1 MHALDYTIRTMT
13 RDEIGIAID
22 WAAAEG
28 WNPGWYDADCYRA
41 ADPNGFL
48 IGLLGDEPVA
58 TISVVKYDATFGFL
72 GFYIVKPEYRG
83 QGYGLPIWQA
93 GMDYLD
99 GCNIGLDGVVA
110 QQDNY
115 RKSGFRLAY
124 RNIRYEGRSGGEPP
138 VALGAGEDIV
148 TLAHLPFEDI
158 AAYDLPFFPAP
169 RPAFLRAW
177 IDHPS
182 HVALGIVQ
190 QGRLAGYGVLR
201 RCRLG
206 CKIGPLNADN
216 PALAR
221 TLFGA
226 LKARAAPSESV
237 FLDVPEVNPAAVA
250 LAETHGMTAMFET
263 ARMYTGEPP
272 KLALDRLYGVTSFEI
287 G

>member
-13 RDEIGIAID
+13 RDEIDIAID

-28 WNPGWYDADCYRA
+28 WNPGGYDADCYRA
-41 ADPNGFL
+41 ADPDGFL
-48 IGLLGDEPVA
+48 IGLVGDEPVA

-83 QGYGLPIWQA
+83 QGYGLQLWQA
-93 GMDYLD
+93 GLDYLG

-115 RKSGFRLAY
+115 CKSGFKLAY
-124 RNIRYEGRSGGEPP
+124 RNIRFEGRCGGGQLDTPP
-138 VALGAGEDIV
+138 AGEIVALAE
-148 TLAHLPFEDI
+148 LPFDAV
-158 AAYDLPFFPAP
+158 AAYDQPFFPAP
-169 RPAFLRAW
+169 RPEFLSAW
-177 IDHPS
+177 INQPG
-182 HVALGIVQ
+182 HVALGILQ

-201 RCRLG
+201 RCQVG
-206 CKIGPLNADN
+206 CKIGPLCADS

-221 TLFGA
+221 TLFAA

-237 FLDVPEVNPAAVA
+237 FLDVPEVNAAALA
-250 LAETHGMTAMFET
+250 LAEAHGMTAMFET
-263 ARMYTGEPP
+263 ARMYTGEAPT
-272 KLALDRLYGVTSFEI
+272 LALDRLYGVTSFEI

>member
-1 MHALDYTIRTMT
+1 MRARDYTIRTMN

-48 IGLLGDEPVA
+48 IGLLDDRPVA
-58 TISVVKYDATFGFL
+58 TISVVRYGDSFGFL
-72 GFYIVKPEYRG
+72 GFYIVKLEYRG
-83 QGYGLPIWQA
+83 QGYGLPLWQA
-93 GMDYLD
+93 GMAYLD
-99 GCNIGLDGVVA
+99 GRNVGLDGVVA

-115 RKSGFRLAY
+115 RQSGFRLAY

-138 VALGAGEDIV
+138 VALGAGEEIV
-148 TLAHLPFEDI
+148 TLAHLPFEAI

-206 CKIGPLNADN
+206 CKIGPLNADS
-216 PALAR
+216 PELAER
-221 TLFGA
+221 LFIA
-226 LKARAAPSESV
+226 LKTRAAPSEV
-237 FLDVPEVNPAAVA
+237 VYLDVPEVNRAAVQ
-250 LAETHGMTAMFET
+250 LAETHGMTMSFET
-263 ARMYTGEPP
+263 ARMYTGEFP
-272 KLALDRLYGVTSFEI
+272 ALPLERVYGVTSFEI